1 MNPMHW
7 LFIFFLLVP
16 PLEIYLFITVGSW
29 IGPATTVLMVV
40 VTAILGVYLLR
51 LQGFSTLQRVRAAL
65 DRSQLPAAEMLEG
78 VVLLVAGV
86 LLVTPGFFTDSLGF
100 LALIPGLRGV
110 AVTWFMDRNVSLGR
124 REDANPSVQNSQTIE
139 GEFRREDD

>member
-65 DRSQLPAAEMLEG
+65 DRGQLPAAEMLEG

-100 LALIPGLRGV
+100 LALIPGLRR
-110 AVTWFMDRNVSLGR
+110 AIVTWFMNRNVSLGR

>member
-29 IGPATTVLMVV
+29 IGPAATVLMVV
-40 VTAILGVYLLR
+40 ATAILGVYLLR

-65 DRSQLPAAEMLEG
+65 DRGQSPAAEMLEG

-100 LALIPGLRGV
+100 LALIPGLRR
-110 AVTWFMDRNVSLGR
+110 AIVTWFMNRNVSLGR
-124 REDANPSVQNSQTIE
+124 REGADPSVQNSQTIE

>member
-1 MNPMHW
+1 MHW

-29 IGPATTVLMVV
+29 IGPAATVLMVV
-40 VTAILGVYLLR
+40 ATAILGVYLLR

-65 DRSQLPAAEMLEG
+65 DRGQLPAAEMLEG

-139 GEFRREDD
+139 EEFRREDD